1 MIKNKGLI
9 FFNPI
14 SGKGRAREESGKFF
28 RILNNHFL
36 MQEIS
41 GSNYEEAENNLNL
54 SVNDINFLIAV
65 GGDGLMNL
73 ALQEAYRKDFTLYVH
88 PSGTGNDFSRNHFH
102 KLSDENSILDKFK
115 RLDSKFIDV
124 AEVVI
129 SGKKR
134 VFGQILSAGFDS
146 YVNKRANTLKL
157 LGGTMRYVV
166 ALFLELRSFKPIDY
180 EIDLD
185 GKLIFRRAMMVVV
198 ANGATYGGG
207 MKVVPH
213 ALANDGWLD
222 VLVVN
227 EISKFQFLLVFPKVY
242 KGSHIGHPKIELFKC
257 KSMRVKSIAPVYADG
272 EFFGDGDFTVQLKP
286 NAVKILETN

>member
-1 MIKNKGLI
+1 MSKNKGLI

-14 SGKGRAREESGKFF
+14 SGKGRAREESGKFL
-28 RILNNHFL
+28 RILSNHFS
-36 MQEIS
+36 MQEIT
-41 GSNYEEAENNLNL
+41 GSNYKEAENNLKL

-88 PSGTGNDFSRNHFH
+88 PSGTGNDFSRNNFY

-115 RLDSKFIDV
+115 RLESKFIDV
-124 AEVVI
+124 AEVAI

-146 YVNKRANTLKL
+146 YVNKRANTLKYF
-157 LGGTMRYVV
+157 GGTVRYIA

-185 GKLIFRRAMMVVV
+185 GKLISRRAMMVVV
-198 ANGATYGGG
+198 ANGSTYGGG

-213 ALANDGWLD
+213 ASPNDGWLD
-222 VLVVN
+222 VLIVN
-227 EISKFQFLLVFPKVY
+227 EISKLRFLLVFPRVY

-257 KSMRVKSIAPVYADG
+257 KSIGVKSISPVYADG
-272 EFFGDGDFTVQLKP
+272 EYFGDGDFAVQLKP
-286 NAVKILETN
+286 HAVRILETN